1 VYALCV
7 KICVL
12 RFWSPWTLTANNN
25 NNSIPFIRVLDNSH
39 KSQLQPS
46 TKQQYKKYVITY
58 KGYEDKIQILEET
71 NRNTVMYTT

>member
-1 VYALCV
+1 M
-7 KICVL
+7 CVL
-12 RFWSPWTLTANNN
+12 RFWSPWTLTANNNNN

-58 KGYEDKIQILEET
+58 KGYEDKRQISEEI
-71 NRNTVMYTT
+71 NRNSDVYNMKPT